1 MRELLMVAAALRGEA
16 GFYSGDGLEFGD
28 EEAA

>member
-1 MRELLMVAAALRGEA
+1 MRELVMVAATLRGEA
-16 GFYSGDGLEFGD
+16 GFDAGDRVEFGD